1 MKNENARIID
11 DLTIKQIK
19 YAAFKLRQFP
29 AFRGVE
35 VCDIEQD
42 LAVEL
47 IESMQK
53 FNSDLSKKSY
63 FVDQVL
69 NSRSKNLLLKK
80 IREHNEKYSSF
91 NEKYDVADPRVNVD
105 CSLDKI
111 DMETIIQRLPDDL
124 RDLCNLIMNG
134 WNTSET
140 AELLGI
146 SRSKIY
152 DNLNSLKPI
161 FERFKKGAMTENG
174 N

>member
-11 DLTIKQIK
+11 GLTVKQIK

-53 FNSDLSKKSY
+53 FNTDLSKKSY

-80 IREHNEKYSSF
+80 SESITKNTVLLMKSTMLR
-91 NEKYDVADPRVNVD
+91 
-105 CSLDKI
+105 
-111 DMETIIQRLPDDL
+111 IQESIL
-124 RDLCNLIMNG
+124 
-134 WNTSET
+134 TT
-140 AELLGI
+140 V
-146 SRSKIY
+146 
-152 DNLNSLKPI
+152 
-161 FERFKKGAMTENG
+161 
-174 N
+174 